1 MSLILF
7 AILSAASPTP
17 ASDTCGAT
25 KFTLNK
31 PVQAQA
37 GVKKPEAKPAPK
49 PKPKTEIAKAKTK
62 PLADCDKSKKS

>member
-1 MSLILF
+1 MSLLLF
-7 AILSAASPTP
+7 AILFAATP
-17 ASDTCGAT
+17 ASASETCGPT

-37 GVKKPEAKPAPK
+37 GVKKPEAKPAAK
-49 PKPKTEIAKAKTK
+49 PKPKTQIAKAKTK